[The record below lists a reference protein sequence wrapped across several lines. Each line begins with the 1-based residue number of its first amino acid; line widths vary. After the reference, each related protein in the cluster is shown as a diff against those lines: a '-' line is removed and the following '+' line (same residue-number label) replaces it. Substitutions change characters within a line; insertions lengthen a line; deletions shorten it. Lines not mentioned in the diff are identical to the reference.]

1 MPVTSHNPEN
11 VITMR
16 RDTMHANGLGER
28 GNEMQVEAKQKEESQ
43 YMMERA
49 TERDRV
55 MKDGHD
61 RSIERERD
69 EFPEGKLRGNG
80 CHHGTY
86 LSLFM

>member
-1 MPVTSHNPEN
+1 
-11 VITMR
+11 
-16 RDTMHANGLGER
+16 MHANGWRKR
-28 GNEMQVEAKQKEESQ
+28 GNEMQGEAKQKEESQ

-49 TERDRV
+49 TGRDRV

-61 RSIERERD
+61 RSIKGERRVSG
-69 EFPEGKLRGNG
+69 GKLRGNG